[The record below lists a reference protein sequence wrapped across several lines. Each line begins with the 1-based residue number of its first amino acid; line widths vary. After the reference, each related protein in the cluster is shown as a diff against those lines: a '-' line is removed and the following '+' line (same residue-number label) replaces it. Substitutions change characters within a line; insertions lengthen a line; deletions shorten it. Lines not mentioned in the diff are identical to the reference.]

1 MDFFKNLSNS
11 LSKAAEATAKKAG
24 ELTDTAKLKLKQN
37 RITTDINDAY
47 TDIGK
52 LIYKQ
57 YKESSDESAAI
68 AEKCLSIDKCNEEL
82 DAVTAEIEAIKAA
95 AEAAKAQT
103 AEAKAAEAKAAEAQ
117 TAEEAPAEEEPAKE
131 ATVKLCAACGAELP
145 EGALFCNKCGQK
157 QE

>member
-57 YKESSDESAAI
+57 YKEATDESAAI
-68 AEKCLSIDKCNEEL
+68 AEKCLAIDKSNEEL
-82 DAVTAEIEAIKAA
+82 EAVNAEIEAIKAA
-95 AEAAKAQT
+95 AEAAKAQP
-103 AEAKAAEAKAAEAQ
+103 AEAAVPAAAPAAEPEAAAEAGN
-117 TAEEAPAEEEPAKE
+117 
-131 ATVKLCAACGAELP
+131 VCSACGAELP
-145 EGALFCNKCGQK
+145 AGALFCNKCGQK